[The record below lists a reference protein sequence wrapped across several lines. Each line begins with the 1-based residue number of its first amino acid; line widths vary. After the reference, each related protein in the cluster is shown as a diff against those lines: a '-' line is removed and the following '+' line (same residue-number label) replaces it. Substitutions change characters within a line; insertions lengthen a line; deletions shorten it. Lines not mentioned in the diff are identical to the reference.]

1 MTTLAGWIAWGAAG
15 HAKVL
20 RECLSDRDLPLVAVF
35 DNEPTVAPPFDD
47 VPLVIGREG
56 FTSWRQAHPSSYGF
70 VVAIGGARGHV
81 RCELHTW
88 LEAEGLVALS
98 AIHRTAF
105 VANDATLA
113 AGCHVLAT
121 AAVCVEVELG
131 RQTIINTGAT
141 VDHECRI
148 GEGVHIAPGAHV
160 AGCVTIEDHAFIG
173 LGASILPRV
182 RIGRGATVGAG
193 AVVTTDVPAGATVVG
208 VPARLSRNGAPS

>member
-1 MTTLAGWIAWGAAG
+1 MTTLAGWIAWGASG

-20 RECLSDRDLPLVAVF
+20 RECLSDRALPLVAVF
-35 DNEPTVAPPFDD
+35 DNEPSVVAPFGD

-56 FTSWRQAHPSSYGF
+56 FAAWRQAHPASYGF
-70 VVAIGGARGHV
+70 VVAIGGARGAV
-81 RCELHTW
+81 RCELQTW
-88 LEAEGLVALS
+88 LESEGLVSLS

-105 VANDATLA
+105 VAADAKIA
-113 AGCHVLAT
+113 AGCQVLAT
-121 AAVCVEVELG
+121 SAVCVGVELG

-141 VDHECRI
+141 VDHECRL
-148 GEGVHIAPGAHV
+148 GEGVHLAPGVHV
-160 AGCVTIEDHAFIG
+160 AGCVEIEDHAFIG
-173 LGASILPRV
+173 VGASILPRV